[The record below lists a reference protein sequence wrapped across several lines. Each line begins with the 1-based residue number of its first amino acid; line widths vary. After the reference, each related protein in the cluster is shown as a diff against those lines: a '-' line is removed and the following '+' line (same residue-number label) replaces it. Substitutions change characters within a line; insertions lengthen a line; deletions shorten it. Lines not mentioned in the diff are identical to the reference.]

1 MKTNPSKP
9 PTPENTHT
17 LLMTIYIFKIHF
29 TMPHVQN
36 RWYLLHFEK
45 VEMVVLKAY
54 YSKLAISLSAV
65 HFMIL
70 QFSSDVKAV
79 YPVDLF
85 Y

>member
-1 MKTNPSKP
+1 
-9 PTPENTHT
+9 
-17 LLMTIYIFKIHF
+17 
-29 TMPHVQN
+29 MPHVQN

-45 VEMVVLKAY
+45 VVLKAY